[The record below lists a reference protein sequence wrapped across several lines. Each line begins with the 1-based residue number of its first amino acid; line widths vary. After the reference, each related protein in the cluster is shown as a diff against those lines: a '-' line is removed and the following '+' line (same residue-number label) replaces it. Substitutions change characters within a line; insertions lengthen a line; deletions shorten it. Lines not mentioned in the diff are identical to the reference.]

1 MWICRMSNILVI
13 DDNQGIANAL
23 DVLFSV
29 YGFSMLYADSPERGI
44 AYLQTQEIDLII
56 QDMNFS
62 EDTTSGEEGESL
74 FYRIQQSYP
83 DIPIILLTAWGNI
96 ETAVSLV
103 KQGAADYITKPWDD
117 IKLVNTINNLLE
129 LGQLRRQTN
138 VMLTERSQ
146 QAYSL
151 GKQFN
156 LCGTVY
162 NSDSIHQN
170 LTMATQIAHSDI
182 PVFISGPNG
191 SGKEKIAEVVQAN
204 SSVSNKPFIKVNV
217 AALPMDLLE
226 AELFGA
232 EAGAF
237 TGANKKRIG
246 RFEAADGGT
255 LFLDEIGDLP
265 LNGQVKLLRIIQ
277 SGEFEPLGSSIT
289 KKVNVRIIS
298 ATNSDLPAKIKAG
311 NFREDLFYRL
321 NVIEIKVEPLQQRI
335 DDVLPLA
342 LYFMSENMSLSNQA
356 EKRLMEH
363 HWPGNVRELQNVMQ
377 RASLL
382 ASNNIISLTDLGLP
396 NISYKPNKTSS
407 TEPSKNQLIESL
419 EQNRHNISQTAK
431 QLGLSRQSLYRRLS
445 KYRIPKTTIE

>member
-29 YGFSMLYADSPERGI
+29 YGFSMLYADSPERGM

-396 NISYKPNKTSS
+396 NISYKPNKKPS